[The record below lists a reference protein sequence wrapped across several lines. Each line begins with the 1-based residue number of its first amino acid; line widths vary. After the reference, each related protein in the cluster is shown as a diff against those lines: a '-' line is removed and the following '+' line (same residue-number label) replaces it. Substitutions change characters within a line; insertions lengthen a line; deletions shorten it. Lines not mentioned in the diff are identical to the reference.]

1 MVDVLGAVLL
11 LAGAS
16 LNLIAAI
23 GIVRFPDLYARMHA
37 ATKPATLGMV
47 LVLSGAATQVDRTT
61 DIAKLVLVAGLQFLT
76 NPVGAHMIGRASH
89 RAGVPTAPRTVIDE
103 LTPVD
108 AADARP
114 PADG

>member
-1 MVDVLGAVLL
+1 MADVIGAALL
-11 LAGAS
+11 LAGIS
-16 LNLIAAI
+16 LNLVAAV

-47 LVLSGAATQVDRTT
+47 LVLAGAATRVDNPS

-89 RAGVPTAPRTVIDE
+89 RAGVPMAEGTVTDE
-103 LTPVD
+103 LAAVD
-108 AADARP
+108 GGADPHRA
-114 PADG
+114 